1 MNINDANKTEKAIL
15 AMKEQLD
22 NVYIPSMLILDK
34 INYEMRDIFMGLI
47 ALKHNI
53 MVLENNFGSLDQY
66 GIADEL
72 SQYIEQ

>member
-1 MNINDANKTEKAIL
+1 MTINDANKTEKAIL
-15 AMKEQLD
+15 AVKEQLD
-22 NVYIPSMLILDK
+22 NVYIPSMLTLDK

-47 ALKHNI
+47 ALKHSI
-53 MVLENNFGSLDQY
+53 MVLENNFGSLNQY

>member
-53 MVLENNFGSLDQY
+53 MVLENNFSSLDQY